1 MMVLCF
7 RFLKKYN
14 VKTIG
19 VDPTDAIDDAI
30 NLDLKIKDYFSS
42 GTVEKINEKFNKVD
56 VITFTNVF
64 AHIEDL
70 KSLLENLK
78 KIISDE
84 TLIIIENHYLGSII
98 NQINLILFTMNILE
112 RIVLSH
118 SALFLSS

>member
-1 MMVLCF
+1 MLVVMMVLCLIF
-7 RFLKKYN
+7 KKYN

-42 GTVEKINEKFNKVD
+42 KTIEKINEKFNKVD

-78 KIISDE
+78 
-84 TLIIIENHYLGSII
+84 N
-98 NQINLILFTMNILE
+98 N
-112 RIVLSH
+112 
-118 SALFLSS
+118 